1 MLFSK
6 LDTEETP
13 FAERLSNAFHF
24 VLVVFFGLL
33 TSDLALHIA
42 AKLI

>member
-1 MLFSK
+1 MLSSK
-6 LDTEETP
+6 TQSNDNQ
-13 FAERLSNAFHF
+13 FAETLSHAFHF

-33 TSDLALHIA
+33 TSDVALHIA

>member
-1 MLFSK
+1 MLFSNPQAD
-6 LDTEETP
+6 DTQ

-24 VLVVFFGLL
+24 VLVVFFGLV

>member
-1 MLFSK
+1 MQFSK
-6 LDTEETP
+6 NQTDETQL
-13 FAERLSNAFHF
+13 AERLSNAFHF
-24 VLVVFFGLL
+24 VLVVFFGLV

>member
-1 MLFSK
+1 MLISK
-6 LDTEETP
+6 TRTDDIELS
-13 FAERLSNAFHF
+13 ERLSNAFHF

>member
-1 MLFSK
+1 MLSSK
-6 LDTEETP
+6 TQNTDHQL
-13 FAERLSNAFHF
+13 AERLSNAFHF

-33 TSDLALHIA
+33 TSDVALHIA